1 MLPQLEG
8 EKGSCIESARV
19 SITEVSTEE
28 VEHRAPRREAAP
40 VEPSLGGGAAANDHK
55 VVGSAYL
62 ALALLFLVVGGV
74 LALVMRAQL
83 TSTDSSLLS
92 DQEYRSLF
100 TFHGTF
106 SVFLFL
112 LPAWIGVAT
121 LVVPLQIGAG
131 RLAFPRLQTMT
142 LWLTIVGGALI
153 TATPFIHG
161 AKRIISGW
169 ALHRPIPEGA
179 AFRGEAVEYLVLGIA
194 VVLAAAVA
202 ASANLIVTII
212 KLRAPGLTARRMP
225 LFSWSVLVSGMVLL
239 LALPVLIAGMGM
251 LYVDHHYGAQI
262 FGGYTG
268 SRGGSSPMWQRLF
281 WFGAYP
287 MLWALVLPVFG
298 LVSEVIPV
306 FAGRPIADR
315 AKAMGAIGAVGV
327 LAFFGWGS
335 EVVNLPRSRL
345 FFAAGA
351 LVVLAAAASVLVNWL
366 LTLRAAAKERGVA
379 GMREGL
385 MATPMMYV
393 VGILSVLAAGL
404 GASAVSALAAG
415 RSYHTDYWQVGQ
427 QHLMYFAPA
436 TLAIAAAA
444 HFWGPKVWGRHLSPM
459 MGKLEVLLLT
469 GGAHLAFLPALVLGL
484 QNMPIHTST
493 YNAGDGWRAANLVM
507 SVGAGVFALGAL
519 VFVLNMLVSVGLR
532 RGRPAPADPWSG
544 HTLEWTAPTPLP
556 RHNFDRVPEV
566 RSATPALDL
575 RTSAAP
581 ASSGEGS

>member
-1 MLPQLEG
+1 MSL
-8 EKGSCIESARV
+8 
-19 SITEVSTEE
+19 TEVPTEE
-28 VEHRAPRREAAP
+28 MEAKAAAP
-40 VEPSLGGGAAANDHK
+40 AVAPVGPSLGGGAAANDHK
-55 VVGSAYL
+55 TVGSAYL
-62 ALALLFLVVGGV
+62 GIALLFLVLGGV
-74 LALVMRAQL
+74 LALMMRAQL
-83 TSTDSSLLS
+83 TSPDSAVLT

-106 SVFLFL
+106 TVFLFL

-121 LVVPLQIGAG
+121 MVVPLQIGAG

-142 LWLTIVGGALI
+142 LWLTVVGAGLI
-153 TATPFIHG
+153 CATPFIRG
-161 AKRIISGW
+161 AKRIVSGW
-169 ALHRPIPEGA
+169 ALSRPVPEGPN
-179 AFRGEAVEYLVLGIA
+179 FRGDAVEYLVLGIA

-202 ASANLIVTII
+202 ASANLIVTIV
-212 KLRAPGLTARRMP
+212 KLRAPGLTARRLP
-225 LFSWSVLVSGMVLL
+225 LFTWSVLVSGMVML
-239 LALPVLIAGMGM
+239 LALPVLIAAMGM
-251 LYVDHHYGAQI
+251 LYVDHHYGAHI
-262 FGGYTG
+262 FSGFTG
-268 SRGGSSPMWQRLF
+268 SRGGVPAMWQRLF

-287 MLWALVLPVFG
+287 MLWALVLPVLG
-298 LVSEVIPV
+298 LGCEVIPV
-306 FAGRPIADR
+306 FARRPIADR
-315 AKAMGAIGAVGV
+315 AKAMAALGAVGV

-335 EVVNLPRSRL
+335 EVVNQPRSRL

-351 LVVLAAAASVLVNWL
+351 LVVLAPAASVLLNWL
-366 LTLRAAAKERGVA
+366 LTLREGVRQHGA
-379 GMREGL
+379 DVLRTGF
-385 MATPMMYV
+385 MAVPMMYV
-393 VGILSVLAAGL
+393 VGLLTVLAAGL

-484 QNMPIHTST
+484 QDMPIHTST
-493 YNAGDGWRAANLVM
+493 YDADDGWRAANLVM

-519 VFVLNMLVSVGLR
+519 VFVLNLVVSVALR
-532 RGRPAPADPWSG
+532 KGRPADADPWTG

-575 RTSAAP
+575 GPAA
-581 ASSGEGS
+581 AAESEEIIGA

>member
-1 MLPQLEG
+1 MSL
-8 EKGSCIESARV
+8 
-19 SITEVSTEE
+19 TETPTEE
-28 VEHRAPRREAAP
+28 IEGQAAAP
-40 VEPSLGGGAAANDHK
+40 EAEVVPPSLGGGAAANDHK
-55 VVGSAYL
+55 AVGSAYL
-62 ALALLFLVVGGV
+62 GFALLFLVVGGV
-74 LALVMRAQL
+74 LALLMRAQL
-83 TSTDSSLLS
+83 TGPDGTLLS

-112 LPAWIGVAT
+112 LPAWVGLAT
-121 LVVPLQIGAG
+121 MVVPLQIGAG
-131 RLAFPRLQTMT
+131 RLAFPRLQTMC
-142 LWLTIVGGALI
+142 LWLTVVGGGLI
-153 TATPFIHG
+153 TATPFVPG

-169 ALHRPIPEGA
+169 ALSQPIPGGA
-179 AFRGEAVEYLVLGIA
+179 NFRGDAVEYLVLGIA
-194 VVLAAAVA
+194 VVLAATVA
-202 ASANLIVTII
+202 AAANLVVTIV

-225 LFSWSVLVSGMVLL
+225 LFSWSALVSGFVLL
-239 LALPVLIAGMGM
+239 LALPVLIALMGM
-251 LYVDHHYGAQI
+251 LYVDHHYGAQL
-262 FGGYTG
+262 FSGFTG
-268 SRGGSSPMWQRLF
+268 SRGGVPAMWSRLF

-287 MLWALVLPVFG
+287 MLWSFVILALGVGSDAL
-298 LVSEVIPV
+298 PV

-315 AKAMGAIGAVGV
+315 VKAMAALGAVGV

-335 EVVNLPRSRL
+335 EVTDLPRSRL

-351 LVVLAAAASVLVNWL
+351 LVVLAPAASVLVNWL
-366 LTLRAAAKERGVA
+366 LTLRAAAAERGRDEV
-379 GMREGL
+379 RQGL
-385 MATPMMYV
+385 TATPMLFVLGM
-393 VGILSVLAAGL
+393 LTVLAAGL
-404 GASAVSALAAG
+404 GASAVSAAAAG

-484 QNMPIHTST
+484 QNMPVQASA
-493 YNAGDGWRAANLVM
+493 YDAGEGWQAMNLAMSAGAA
-507 SVGAGVFALGAL
+507 VFALGAL
-519 VFVLNMLVSVGLR
+519 VFTLDVLVSVAMR
-532 RGRPAPADPWSG
+532 KGRPADPDPWSG

-575 RTSAAP
+575 RAAGTPGTP
-581 ASSGEGS
+581 AAAEEVVGA